1 MTFLAPSLD
10 EQDLVERL
18 RRREPEAI
26 ELLMARFSDRTYRLA
41 HGIVRNTA
49 DAEEVVQDVFVAVI
63 QKIGTFEGRAGLWT
77 WIYRVT
83 TNAALNK
90 RRGKRR
96 EVEVPLEMD
105 LPTFK
110 PDGHREGNR
119 AFVLADW
126 SQRPDE
132 ELLSRES
139 RAVLEAALA
148 RLPDDYRAV
157 LVLRDVEEL
166 SNEEAAHALGDSVGS
181 VKSRLHRA
189 RMALREQLTRGF
201 TDARPAR

>member
-26 ELLMARFSDRTYRLA
+26 ELLMARFTDRTYRLA
-41 HGIVRNTA
+41 HGIVRNAA
-49 DAEEVVQDVFVAVI
+49 DAEEVVQDVFVSVI

-96 EVEVPLEMD
+96 EVEVPLEAPHPGTD
-105 LPTFK
+105 LIVEAQ
-110 PDGHREGNR
+110 RS
-119 AFVLADW
+119 AD
-126 SQRPDE
+126 Q
-132 ELLSRES
+132 
-139 RAVLEAALA
+139 AAA
-148 RLPDDYRAV
+148 DP
-157 LVLRDVEEL
+157 EL
-166 SNEEAAHALGDSVGS
+166 SGRIAENAVG
-181 VKSRLHRA
+181 VA
-189 RMALREQLTRGF
+189 RSAPGT
-201 TDARPAR
+201 PAVDG